1 MKKDKDI
8 EEEWNLIW
16 SCRNGAYIINK
27 QKLEMIRRE
36 IAKQAVQEYKKE
48 LGEKINGRQE
58 SRIPIHKSCPKA
70 VKEKVLL
77 KQDGYDLA
85 IEEVKQIING

>member
-48 LGEKINGRQE
+48 LLKKSKRLGRNYITIRGEIN
-58 SRIPIHKSCPKA
+58 SYSN
-70 VKEKVLL
+70 
-77 KQDGYDLA
+77 GYNKCL
-85 IEEVKQIING
+85 EEVTKLINQ